1 MKYILKQQNELR
13 NIYIC
18 DLGFYNQVLK
28 RRGVLLKDKSSK
40 ASENERYWFVRTVDE
55 ALDET
60 GSSAQGLSDSE
71 AEKRLKEYGLNT
83 IAKEEGFK
91 WWKSLLEKFNSLI
104 IYVLFVAAIISLV
117 FNEIVEFIVIIVIIL
132 ITALMGFFQEYS
144 ANKSMQALSKLT
156 AKKVEVVRN
165 GKRREIPAEE
175 LVVGDIV
182 LLRRGMIVPA
192 DLRIVECS
200 NLSVDEAIL
209 TGESVQKHKI
219 IGQIEHKDL
228 PLSDRD
234 NMCFG
239 GTSVTGGS
247 GKGLVVET
255 GLNSEIG
262 KISLALKKIGK
273 TKSPLQKKIDVMGT
287 RISYMVI
294 AVCVFFFVVLQLKQ
308 FELYESLI
316 LVAAVMVGGIPEG
329 FPLTLTLALS
339 NGVRRM
345 AKSNAIVKDL
355 SSVET
360 LGTTTVICTDKTGTL
375 TENKMR
381 VKKFSLSLD
390 KEFSVDG
397 HGYDPESIF
406 TSNHKVVSKEYFK
419 NQASF
424 FEACV
429 LCNNADVYLE
439 DGDWVLKGEP
449 TEGAL
454 LTLAKSAG
462 YDEVVLREDYK
473 RIYEIPF
480 DPAHKFMVTVNR
492 VKKAGKEKEKAYLKG
507 ALEKVLEKCTDIRAN
522 NGRLV
527 KLTDKE
533 KKKILESTHK
543 YSSEALRVLGVA
555 TKNLNGRVHV
565 NDNGHLSKK
574 DLDRIS
580 KQYTFEGIV
589 GIQDPIRKD
598 VFQAVKECHSAGVD
612 VKIVTGD
619 HKVTAH
625 AIGEQLGLLKPGHD
639 RITLGVELD
648 NMDDEEL
655 DAIIKEV
662 AIFARTTPDHKLRI
676 VSSLQR
682 LGEIVAMTGDGVND
696 APALKKADIGVSM
709 GKGGTEVARE
719 SSNLVL
725 ADDNF
730 STIVNAIR
738 EGRTIYSN
746 IRRFIYYFLTI
757 NFTEVTLVVFTVL
770 IGLFSPLTAIMI
782 LFINV
787 ITSVVPSLALAVEP
801 THMKVM
807 KQKPRNPKEHLLSK
821 YILSK
826 IFVMVPILFLG
837 TFLLYLW
844 ELNVAGATLEKART
858 VAFATIIMFELFHA
872 LNAKSLHVTLF
883 NKNFFSNNY
892 LFLAILTSFTLM
904 LMTIYTRFGNEIFQT
919 VPLYLADWV
928 IIILVSSSAIIVSEI
943 VKMLIDAEFKEQSN
957 LQGIK
962 IKLQ

>member
-1 MKYILKQQNELR
+1 MKN
-13 NIYIC
+13 N
-18 DLGFYNQVLK
+18 
-28 RRGVLLKDKSSK
+28 GVK
-40 ASENERYWFVRTVDE
+40 ASEEERYWFVRTADE
-55 ALDET
+55 ALSET
-60 GSSAQGLSDSE
+60 NSSLQGLSDTE
-71 AEKRLKEYGLNT
+71 AESRLKKYGLNA
-83 IAKEEGFK
+83 IARDEGFT
-91 WWKSLLEKFNSLI
+91 WWKSLLDKFNSLI
-104 IYVLFVAAIISLV
+104 IYVLFAAAIISLV

-144 ANKSMQALSKLT
+144 ANRSMQALSKLT
-156 AKKVEVVRN
+156 AKKVEVLRN
-165 GKRREIPAEE
+165 GKRKEIPAEE

-182 LLRRGMIVPA
+182 LLKRGMIVPA
-192 DLRIVECS
+192 DLRVIESS
-200 NLSVDEAIL
+200 NISVDEAIL

-219 IGQIEHKDL
+219 TGQIEQKDL
-228 PLSDRD
+228 PLGEQD
-234 NMCFG
+234 NMAFG
-239 GTSVTGGS
+239 GTNVAGGS

-294 AVCVFFFVVLQLKQ
+294 LICVFFFIILQLQQ
-308 FELYESLI
+308 FELYEALI

-345 AKSNAIVKDL
+345 AKRNAIVKDL

-381 VKKFSLSLD
+381 VVKFYLPSD
-390 KEFSVDG
+390 KEFNVDG
-397 HGYDPESIF
+397 HGYDPDSVFSAE
-406 TSNHKVVSKEYFK
+406 HKIISKDYFR
-419 NQASF
+419 NQIHF

-429 LCNNADVYLE
+429 LCNDADLYLE
-439 DGDWVLKGEP
+439 EGDWVLKGEP

-462 YDEVVLREDYK
+462 YDDVVLREDFK
-473 RIYEIPF
+473 RVYEIPF
-480 DPAHKFMVTVNR
+480 DPSHKFMVTVNR
-492 VKKAGKEKEKAYLKG
+492 LKKAGNDKEKAFLKG
-507 ALEKVLEKCTDIRAN
+507 ALEKVLEKCTDVRGK

-533 KKKILESTHK
+533 KKKILQVAHK

-555 TKNLNGRVHV
+555 TKNLSGKLIVS
-565 NDNGHLSKK
+565 DNGQISKK

-580 KQYTFEGIV
+580 KQYTFEGVV

-598 VFQAVKECHSAGVD
+598 VFKAIEECHSAGVD

-619 HKVTAH
+619 HKTTAY
-625 AIGEQLGLLKPGHD
+625 AIGTQLGLIRSDKNK
-639 RITLGVELD
+639 IVLGSELD

-655 DAIIKEV
+655 DRIIMDV
-662 AIFARTTPDHKLRI
+662 AIFARTTPEHKLRI

-757 NFTEVTLVVFTVL
+757 NFTEVSLVVFTVL

-787 ITSVVPSLALAVEP
+787 ITSVVPSMALAVEP
-801 THMKVM
+801 THSKVM
-807 KQKPRNPKEHLLSK
+807 KQKPRNPKERLLSN

-844 ELNVAGATLEKART
+844 ELNVAGASLEKART

-872 LNAKSLHVTLF
+872 LNAKSLHITLF
-883 NKNFFSNNY
+883 NNNFFSNKY
-892 LFLAILTSFTLM
+892 IFIAILTSFILM
-904 LMTIYTRFGNEIFQT
+904 LLTIYTGLGNEIFKT
-919 VPLYLADWV
+919 VPLYLEDWV
-928 IIILVSSSAIIVSEI
+928 IIILVSSTAIVVSEI
-943 VKMLIDAEFKEQSN
+943 VKMLIKAEFQEQSN
-957 LQGIK
+957 LQGVK
-962 IKLQ
+962 VKFQ